1 MEIPFSLSV
10 ILTGA
15 LISQGIFAAI
25 LLFFQRK
32 NPLANRYLAFL
43 LLTFSLWLIDSF
55 FRVSTIYEQNANYYY
70 LPIYFSLAF
79 GPLIYFYTK
88 SLTEGGLPF
97 KVGYLWHFIPV
108 ALQVGLYVFLQVQ
121 SYDFRRNFWFD
132 VHRPYT
138 YRIEFIL
145 TFFSL
150 LIYLGYS
157 VGLLKKYRN
166 YIRNTFSEISL
177 INLNWLRLVLGFM
190 ILLSIVWLLDALLRE
205 VWIYYPKQ
213 NFSSIAMAISLLVL
227 AGGALSQVAIKG
239 LGFKSGEIKRE
250 ASQAKVDNLDPLLLE
265 RIQWEMTERKYY
277 LNPKLTLETFAKEL
291 KEPPRLLSRH
301 INQGMGIS
309 FIDFVNQF
317 RVEEVKRHMVAKESQ
332 GLTLLGMAFES
343 GFNSKSTFNRIFK
356 KFTGKSP
363 STYHKKAQNQN

>member
-97 KVGYLWHFIPV
+97 KVRYLWHFVPV
-108 ALQVGLYVFLQVQ
+108 ALQVGLYIFLQVQ
-121 SYDFRRNFWFD
+121 SYEFRRDFWFE

-150 LIYLGYS
+150 LIYLS
-157 VGLLKKYRN
+157 LSIGLLKKYRN
-166 YIRNTFSEISL
+166 YIRNAFSEISR

-190 ILLSIVWLLDALLRE
+190 IFLCVLWLLDALLRE
-205 VWIYYPKQ
+205 IWVYYPKQ
-213 NFSSIAMAISLLVL
+213 NFSSIAMGLSLLVL
-227 AGGALSQVAIKG
+227 AGGALSQVPIQE
-239 LGFKSGEIKRE
+239 LGFTHRKIEESDSK
-250 ASQAKVDNLDPLLLE
+250 AKEEELDSLLLE
-265 RIQWEMTERKYY
+265 RIQWEMSERKYY
-277 LNPKLTLETFAKEL
+277 LNPKLSLEAFAQEL

-301 INQGMGIS
+301 INQGMGIT

-317 RVEEVKRHMVAKESQ
+317 RVEEVKRHMIAKESQ

-363 STYHKKAQNQN
+363 SAYHKKAQNQS